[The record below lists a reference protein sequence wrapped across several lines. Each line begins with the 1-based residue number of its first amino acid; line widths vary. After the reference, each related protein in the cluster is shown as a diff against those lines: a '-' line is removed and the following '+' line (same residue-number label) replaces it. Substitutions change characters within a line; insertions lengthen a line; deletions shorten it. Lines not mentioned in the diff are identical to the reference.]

1 MISKQVKE
9 MARKTETL
17 IRLDPEV
24 KEMLEQLSLKS
35 NLSLS
40 NQVAQLIKEEVQK
53 QKDPDQRQ
61 LRLSQQIVQLV
72 KEFQEV

>member
-1 MISKQVKE
+1 VISKQVKE